1 MLTVVWSK
9 DAHVKLHIIPRL
21 HGYVSGELYMT
32 SQSLGIMTLLLW
44 APWQEAQSPKGQAG
58 LVSQTEKDERG
69 FVNGSTTYRKA
80 RRCTSNSP
88 TIQTLPFFPSK
99 LPSANV
105 SAMKMKEA
113 HHDSPF
119 NES

>member
-1 MLTVVWSK
+1 M
-9 DAHVKLHIIPRL
+9 A
-21 HGYVSGELYMT
+21 
-32 SQSLGIMTLLLW
+32 SQSWGIMILLLW

-58 LVSQTEKDERG
+58 LVAQTEKDERG
-69 FVNGSTTYRKA
+69 FVKGRTTCRKA
-80 RRCTSNSP
+80 RRCTSNSQ

-99 LPSANV
+99 LLSANV
-105 SAMKMKEA
+105 SAMTMREA